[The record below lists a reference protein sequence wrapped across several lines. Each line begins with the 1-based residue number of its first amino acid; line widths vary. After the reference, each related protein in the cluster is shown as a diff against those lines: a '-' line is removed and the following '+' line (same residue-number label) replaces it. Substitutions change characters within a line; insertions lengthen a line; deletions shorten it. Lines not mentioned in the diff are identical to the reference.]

1 MEKHLTRLRSH
12 YDSADS
18 RLSWA
23 AKAYRSILSHYY
35 RIIIPTDASILEIG
49 CGDGELLSRFENQD
63 VTGIDVSKR
72 QIELARKNV
81 PHGTFYVQA
90 GETIDLAGTFDYIII
105 SDTINQAADVQAML
119 AALKKNA
126 APHTR
131 LVLNFYNTLWRP
143 LLSLATLLKLR
154 VKQPQSNWL
163 SAEDV
168 RNLLELTDWQVIQSQ
183 PRILIPI
190 RLVGIERLINA
201 WFSPILPWF
210 CLAVFCTARLRPK
223 ISDPRS
229 YRVSVIIP
237 ARNEAGNIEDAVK
250 RVPEMGS
257 GTELIFVEGNSQD
270 DTWETIRQVKAKYPG
285 RKIRSLQQSG
295 KMKGNAVREGFAAA
309 NGDILMILDAD
320 LTMPPEEL
328 PKFYDVLASR
338 HAEFANGVRLV
349 YPMQE
354 KAMRFLNMCGNK
366 GFSIIFSWLLNQSI
380 KDTLCGTKVVFRK
393 DYQKIAANR
402 GYFGEFDPFGD
413 FDLLFGGAKLDLKIV
428 DIPIRYQE
436 RTYGDTNIQRWRHG
450 WLLLKMAAF
459 AARKLKFI

>member
-1 MEKHLTRLRSH
+1 MSSH
-12 YDSADS
+12 YDSAATS
-18 RLSWA
+18 LSWA

-35 RIIIPTDASILEIG
+35 SIIIPADASILEIG
-49 CGDGELLSRFENQD
+49 CGDGELLSRFKNKD
-63 VTGIDVSKR
+63 VTGIDVSVR
-72 QIELARKNV
+72 QIESARKNV

-119 AALKKNA
+119 SALKKNA

-143 LLSLATLLKLR
+143 LLSLATFLNLR
-154 VKQPQSNWL
+154 AKQPQSNWL
-163 SAEDV
+163 SGEDV
-168 RNLLELTDWQVIQSQ
+168 CNLLSLTDWQVIKIQ
-183 PRILIPI
+183 PRILIPV
-190 RLVGIERLINA
+190 RLVGIGRLINA
-201 WFSPILPWF
+201 WLSPILPWF
-210 CLAVFCTARLRPK
+210 CLAVICTARLHPK
-223 ISDPRS
+223 ISEPRS
-229 YRVSVIIP
+229 YSVSVIIP

-257 GTELIFVEGNSQD
+257 STELIFVEGNSQD
-270 DTWETIRQVKAKYPG
+270 DTWETIRQLKTKYPD
-285 RKIRSLQQSG
+285 RTIRSLQQSG

-328 PKFYDVLASR
+328 PKFYDVLASG

-349 YPMQE
+349 YPMRE

-366 GFSIIFSWLLNQSI
+366 AFSIIFTWLLNQSI
-380 KDTLCGTKVVFRK
+380 KDTLCGTKVLFQK

-413 FDLLFGGAKLDLKIV
+413 FDLLFGATKLDLKIV

-436 RTYGDTNIQRWRHG
+436 RTYGNTNIQRWRHG